1 MCLREVLKKPI
12 MEFFAKIANAKHL
25 GQNIQEWTK

>member
-12 MEFFAKIANAKHL
+12 MGFFAKIANVKHL